1 VKRLL
6 AVVGLAFAVLL
17 VPARAAFAA
26 ESIQDYRVDLTV
38 DPDGTLEVHEQITY
52 DFGSEPHHGIF
63 RDVPTTL
70 RYDDR
75 YDRVF
80 PLDVAGVQVG
90 EQLGATWDMHD
101 VPWTVDD
108 VSGGITEI
116 KIGDPDATV
125 SGRHRY
131 DITYSVEGAL
141 NAFDDH
147 DELYWNAIG
156 VDWPVLIDRTVVT
169 VHSPAAVTQV
179 ACFRG
184 EVGSALACD
193 RSRVSGATAT
203 FAQSSLFPFEGVT
216 VVVAS
221 PKGVV
226 TPTPRPIL
234 RERLTLFTAFRATG
248 ARGGVAGALAV
259 LGLGGVGW
267 SMWKVGRDRRF
278 RGSAIDQTM
287 GGTAGDEPVPIGDAD
302 TSAPVE
308 FAPPEDLRPGQI
320 GTLLEEAV
328 NTLDVTAT
336 IVDLAVRGYLKIQ
349 ELPKEGW
356 FGKPD
361 WRLVRLDKPDDDLLA
376 YERSLLAGLFA
387 AGSEVELSSLR
398 TTFVER
404 LHKVE
409 KDLMDDIVAKGWF
422 RQNPDTVRAR
432 WYLIALG
439 ATVLAIAA
447 TWILAVAWRLGLIGL
462 PLVATAGALWFAAR
476 RMPARTAKGT
486 AVLRRVRGF
495 RTVIDKAETNIA
507 RWAEQENV
515 FTKYLP
521 FAIVFGLTEKWA
533 KAFEQLGEAR
543 PDTTTWYESSRPFVM
558 MQFAHAIDGFTVA
571 TAGTIA
577 STPAGSGS
585 SGFSSGGGFSG
596 GGGGGG
602 GGGSW

>member
-6 AVVGLAFAVLL
+6 AVFGLASTILL

-26 ESIQDYRVDLTV
+26 ESILDYRVDLTIDV
-38 DPDGTLEVHEQITY
+38 NGTLDVHEQITY
-52 DFGSEPHHGIF
+52 DFGPEPHHGIF

-80 PLDVAGVQVG
+80 PLHVDGVQVG
-90 EQLGATWDMHD
+90 EPVGPTWDMHD

-108 VSGGITEI
+108 VSGGLTEI

-125 SGRHRY
+125 SGRHLY
-131 DITYSVEGAL
+131 DISYSVQGAM
-141 NAFDDH
+141 NAFSGH

-156 VDWPVLIDRTVVT
+156 VDWAVLIDRSVVT
-169 VHSPAAVTQV
+169 VHSPADITQV

-184 EVGSALACD
+184 AEGSALACD
-193 RSRVSGATAT
+193 RSRVSGSTAT
-203 FAQSSLFPFEGVT
+203 FTQSNLFPFEGVT
-216 VVVAS
+216 VVVAI
-221 PKGVV
+221 PKGVL

-234 RERLTLFTAFRATG
+234 RERLTLLTAFRATP
-248 ARGGVAGALAV
+248 ARGGVAAALVV

-267 SMWKVGRDRRF
+267 SVWRVGRDRRF
-278 RGSAIDQTM
+278 RGSAVDQTM
-287 GGTAGDEPVPIGDAD
+287 GGTSGDEPVPVGDAD

-308 FAPPEDLRPGQI
+308 FAPPENLRPGEI
-320 GTLLEEAV
+320 GTLLEEEV

-361 WRLVRLDKPDDDLLA
+361 WRLMRLDKPEDDLEA
-376 YERSLLAGLFA
+376 YEHSLLAGLFA
-387 AGSEVELSSLR
+387 AGSKVELSSLR

-409 KDLMDDIVAKGWF
+409 EDLMDDVVAKGWF
-422 RQNPDTVRAR
+422 RQDPDTVRRR

-439 ATVLAIAA
+439 ATALSIAA
-447 TWILAVAWRLGLIGL
+447 TWILAVTWRLGLIGL
-462 PLVATAGALWFAAR
+462 PLVATAVALWFAAG

-543 PDTTTWYESSRPFVM
+543 PDTTTWYESSRPFVLA
-558 MQFAHAIDGFTVA
+558 QFAHAIDGFTVA

-585 SGFSSGGGFSG
+585 SGFSGGGFSG